1 MSYIGKPIL
10 AIDFDG
16 TIRKATRATEDNF
29 ELMPDCKEVLK
40 LLYIEEFR
48 MILWTCRSPEWLESV
63 IRFLKEQDILQ
74 YFECINENVK
84 DIIWWNTRKV
94 YADRYID
101 DLNLQG
107 FPGWKKTY
115 EILNKEFPYGGHI
128 YGKR

>member
-1 MSYIGKPIL
+1 MAYQGKPIL

-16 TIRKATRATEDNF
+16 TIRKCKRATDKGF
-29 ELMPDCKEVLK
+29 ELMPDCREVLS
-40 LLYIEEFR
+40 LLYGKGFR
-48 MILWTCRSPEWLESV
+48 LILWTCRSKAWLEDV
-63 IRFLKEQDILQ
+63 IMFLQKEDILK

-84 DIIWWNTRKV
+84 EIIWWDTRKV

-115 EILNKEFPYGGHI
+115 EILMEEFGNE
-128 YGKR
+128 GK